1 MSTLILDKP
10 ILGPCSID
18 LRPYQ
23 DKAINAVRNEFVKG
37 VKSTMI
43 VVGTGLGKT
52 IIFGMIARRAIEKGG
67 RVLVLAH
74 TEELISQAVNKLDM
88 LGVEVGIEKAEQ
100 KARAIFDP
108 DAVIASVQTM
118 KPKRLSTWDP
128 NYFTLVIVDECHHA
142 VCTSYQRILRHFKSA
157 RVLGVTATADRSDEE
172 SLGQVFDSVAFEMNL
187 WDGMTDPDGPYLSQ
201 LRFVQCDVD
210 IDLRSLNVKGDDYT
224 EEDLEAIIGPKI
236 EVLANATR
244 QEAGDRKTLIFVPQ
258 RVKLAQAAATAMQ
271 SMGLRA
277 EWVSGDDQDRKQ
289 KIQDFR
295 DGKLQY
301 LANCNVLTEGVDVPE
316 VAAIGLWRPTKS
328 RSLYSQQVGRGVRL
342 SPGKEDCLLIDFNY
356 LTAKHDLV
364 KPVDLMDKSTC
375 DDEMLTIAQEMI
387 LQDKNTTLVQ
397 AIERAKTESE
407 QRKVLRIKARER
419 EIKYRRVSYNP
430 LDVCD
435 TMGLPNRAS
444 KSPDAII
451 HKATPGQVKFL
462 TNCFGVENADQLSR
476 TRAKTMIDFLK
487 NRMDRGLATMKQV
500 SWCIAKGVPPEVAR
514 AMSKQEASQK
524 LDEFFKKKG
533 A

>member
-10 ILGPCSID
+10 ILGPCSIE

-23 DKAINAVRNEFVKG
+23 DEAIDAVRNEFVKG

-52 IIFGMIARRAIEKGG
+52 IIFGMIARKAIEKGG

-74 TEELISQAVNKLDM
+74 TEELINQAVNKLDM

-142 VCTSYQRILRHFKSA
+142 VCTSYQRILRHFKGA
-157 RVLGVTATADRSDEE
+157 RVLGVTATADRTDEE
-172 SLGQVFDSVAFEMNL
+172 NLGQVFDSVAFEMNL
-187 WDGMTDPDGPYLSQ
+187 WDGMTHPDGPYLCQ

-210 IDLRSLNVKGDDYT
+210 IDLRSLNIKGDDYT
-224 EEDLEAIIGPKI
+224 EADLEAIIGPKV
-236 EVLANATR
+236 EVLANAIR
-244 QEAGDRKTLIFVPQ
+244 QEAGERKTLIFTPQ
-258 RVKLAQAAATAMQ
+258 VRSAQAMATAMQ
-271 SMGLRA
+271 SMGLSA
-277 EWVSGDDQDRKQ
+277 DWVSGDDQDRKR
-289 KIQDFR
+289 KVQDFR

-301 LANCNVLTEGVDVPE
+301 LANCAVLLEGFDVPD
-316 VAAIGLWRPTKS
+316 VAAIGLCRPTKS
-328 RSLYSQQVGRGVRL
+328 RGLYSQIAGRGTRL
-342 SPGKEDCLLIDFNY
+342 KSNGGDCILIDFNY

-375 DDEMLTIAQEMI
+375 DDEVLNIAQEMI
-387 LQDKNTTLVQ
+387 LQDKSTTLVQ
-397 AIERAKTESE
+397 AIERAKVEHE
-407 QRKVLRIKARER
+407 QRTVLRIKARQQQLTY
-419 EIKYRRVSYNP
+419 KKVSYNP

-435 TMGLPNRAS
+435 TMGLPYRSN